1 MSKAGSD
8 IQSLSKDELKIPQNE
23 IKKYLSYGIRE
34 AIKLW
39 CMVKAILCDQRIRI
53 ILKDSRDSSMSL
65 TIEQITIYASP
76 IKLKE
81 PFVISL
87 GPLTHAENVV
97 IEMRTKEGLTGF
109 GECSP
114 FLTINGESMGTA
126 LVVAQLLA
134 KVLKGKDALDTEG
147 CIQAMDKI
155 IYGNSSI
162 KSAFDMALYD
172 IASQQAQ
179 LPLYAFLGGT
189 KNKIIQTDYTIS
201 LGPLEKMVLDAQRIK
216 SNGFQIIKVK
226 LGGTK
231 EEDIQRVKAIREA
244 IGPDITLRID
254 ANQGWIPLDALEILK
269 TIAPYDIQHCEEP
282 IPRWQFMKLP
292 FLRAQSPIPIMADES
307 CCDENDAERLIEL
320 QACDS
325 INVKLGKSGGIFKA
339 LKIIRLAEQ
348 AKRDLQIGGFLE
360 SRLAF
365 TASAHLA
372 LCSDQVLHY
381 DFDTPMMFE
390 EDPVQGGIQYG
401 EKGIVEV
408 PDLIGL
414 GAVMDANYLK
424 RLDKI
429 TI

>member
-1 MSKAGSD
+1 MSISID
-8 IQSLSKDELKIPQNE
+8 HIN
-23 IKKYLSYGIRE
+23 
-34 AIKLW
+34 
-39 CMVKAILCDQRIRI
+39 
-53 ILKDSRDSSMSL
+53 
-65 TIEQITIYASP
+65 IYASP

-97 IEMRTKEGLTGF
+97 IEIRTQQGLTGF

-114 FLTINGESMGTA
+114 FLTINGESMGTSV
-126 LVVAQLLA
+126 VVAQLLA
-134 KVLKGKDALDTEG
+134 KVLKGKNVLDIEG
-147 CIQAMDKI
+147 CVAAMDKI

-172 IASQQAQ
+172 LAAQ
-179 LPLYAFLGGT
+179 HAELPLYAFLGGT

-201 LGPLEKMVLDAQRIK
+201 LGPLEKMVRDAQRIK
-216 SNGFQIIKVK
+216 DHGFQIIKVK

-231 EEDIQRVKAIREA
+231 EDDIQRVKSIRTA
-244 IGPDITLRID
+244 IGPEITLRID
-254 ANQGWIPLDALEILK
+254 ANQGWTPLDAIEILK

-292 FLRAQSPIPIMADES
+292 FLCAQSPIPIMADES
-307 CCDENDAERLIEL
+307 CFDEHDAERLIEL

-348 AKRDLQIGGFLE
+348 AKRDIQIGGFLE

-372 LCSDQVLHY
+372 LCSDQILHY

-408 PDLIGL
+408 PDGPGL

-424 RLDKI
+424 RLNKI
-429 TI
+429 TV

>member
-1 MSKAGSD
+1 MSVT
-8 IQSLSKDELKIPQNE
+8 I
-23 IKKYLSYGIRE
+23 
-34 AIKLW
+34 
-39 CMVKAILCDQRIRI
+39 DQ
-53 ILKDSRDSSMSL
+53 
-65 TIEQITIYASP
+65 IEIYASP

-97 IEMRTKEGLTGF
+97 VVIHSKEGITGF

-134 KVLKGKDALDTEG
+134 GTLKGKNALDIED
-147 CIQAMDKI
+147 CVRSMDKI
-155 IYGNSSI
+155 IFGNSSI

-172 IASQQAQ
+172 IAAQHAQ
-179 LPLYAFLGGT
+179 LPLYAFLGGDAS
-189 KNKIIQTDYTIS
+189 KNIQTDYTIS
-201 LGPLEKMVLDAQRIK
+201 LGPLEKMVGDAQRIK
-216 SNGFQIIKVK
+216 DNGFQIIKVK

-231 EEDIQRVKAIREA
+231 DEDIQRIKSIREQ
-244 IGPDITLRID
+244 IGNDIMLRID
-254 ANQGWIPLDALEILK
+254 ANQGWTPLEALEILK
-269 TIAPYDIQHCEEP
+269 SVAPYDIQHCEEP

-292 FLRAQSPIPIMADES
+292 FLREQSPIPIMADES
-307 CCDENDAERLIEL
+307 CCDEHDAQRLIDL
-320 QACDS
+320 KACDGL
-325 INVKLGKSGGIFKA
+325 NVKLGKSSGIFKA

-348 AKRDLQIGGFLE
+348 AKLNIQIGGFLE

-372 LCSDQVLHY
+372 LCSVNVLYY

-390 EDPVQGGIQYG
+390 EDPVLGGIKYDNHGMVQ
-401 EKGIVEV
+401 V
-408 PDLIGL
+408 PDSPGL
-414 GAVMDANYLK
+414 GATMDLNYLK

-429 TI
+429 II